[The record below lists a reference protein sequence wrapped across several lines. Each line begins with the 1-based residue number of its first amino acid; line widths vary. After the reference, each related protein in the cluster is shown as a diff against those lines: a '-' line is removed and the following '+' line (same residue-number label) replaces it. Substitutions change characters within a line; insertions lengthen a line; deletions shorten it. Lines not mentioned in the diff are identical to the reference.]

1 MKTKRICHKCGK
13 EMNTWDCRLS
23 STFKTYDTCEE
34 CFCSIY
40 GMDKNVFRQRM
51 EDYLDIRPCKG
62 II

>member
-1 MKTKRICHKCGK
+1 
-13 EMNTWDCRLS
+13 MNTWDCRLS

-40 GMDKNVFRQRM
+40 GMDKNAFRQRM